1 MSTAGSFGQANMFA
15 QKKRG
20 FQSLKNF
27 RIDLSKIEQ
36 VGILLND
43 DLPYLG
49 FVQKKNS
56 IDSPI
61 LVAFK
66 QLGK

>member
-49 FVQKKNS
+49 FVQKK
-56 IDSPI
+56 IVLTPP
-61 LVAFK
+61 F
-66 QLGK
+66 

>member
-1 MSTAGSFGQANMFA
+1 
-15 QKKRG
+15 
-20 FQSLKNF
+20 
-27 RIDLSKIEQ
+27 
-36 VGILLND
+36 
-43 DLPYLG
+43 LG

-66 QLGK
+66 QLGKWGFFSCRMEWA

>member
-1 MSTAGSFGQANMFA
+1 MFA

-20 FQSLKNF
+20 FQTLKNF
-27 RIDLSKIEQ
+27 TIDLSKIEQ

-49 FVQKKNS
+49 FVQKQIS

-66 QLGK
+66 QLGKWGFFSCRMEWA